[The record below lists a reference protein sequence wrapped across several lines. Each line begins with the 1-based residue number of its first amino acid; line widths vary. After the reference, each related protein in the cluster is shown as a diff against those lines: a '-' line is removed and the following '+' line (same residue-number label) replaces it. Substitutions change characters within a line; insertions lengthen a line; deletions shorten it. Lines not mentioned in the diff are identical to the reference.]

1 MVAFKKEQDWP
12 IIKIIL
18 QAHKGTLLRRIGD
31 ATKLIAMYLATGGS
45 KVSIEM
51 INLLIQIAKNV

>member
-1 MVAFKKEQDWP
+1 MVAFKKDQDWP

-31 ATKLIAMYLATGGS
+31 ATKLIAMYLAIGGL

-51 INLLIQIAKNV
+51 IN